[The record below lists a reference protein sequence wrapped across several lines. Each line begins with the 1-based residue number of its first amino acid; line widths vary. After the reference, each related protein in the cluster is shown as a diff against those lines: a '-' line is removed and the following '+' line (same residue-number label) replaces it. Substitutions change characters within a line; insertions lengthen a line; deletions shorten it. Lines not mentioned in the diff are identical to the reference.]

1 MKIKEIYNLA
11 INKGTEADFRGEEGI
26 EKLLKRKR
34 EKYEKLS
41 EKEKEEFDK
50 EALEN
55 PYLDSRIYHIAQD
68 TEIKKVLVGID
79 VEPAELLL
87 AKEIGGID
95 LIIAHHPLGKG
106 LAHLADVMDLQCDAL
121 NYYGVPINIAEGLM
135 RERISEVARGVNAVN
150 HQRTVDTAKLLGI
163 SLMNS
168 HTPCDNLAAKFI
180 KDLIEKEN
188 PERIEELMDLLKEI
202 PEYKEAIKIGAGP
215 KIFVG
220 DPERRCGKI
229 CLAELTGG
237 TEPTPKIYEKMAQA
251 GIGTIVGMHMGEE
264 SRKEAETS
272 NLNIV
277 IAGHMSSD
285 SLGMNLFLD
294 ELEKR
299 GIEIVPCSGLIRI
312 SRIK

>member
-95 LIIAHHPLGKG
+95 LIIAHHPLGK
-106 LAHLADVMDLQCDAL
+106 DW
-121 NYYGVPINIAEGLM
+121 
-135 RERISEVARGVNAVN
+135 
-150 HQRTVDTAKLLGI
+150 
-163 SLMNS
+163 
-168 HTPCDNLAAKFI
+168 
-180 KDLIEKEN
+180 
-188 PERIEELMDLLKEI
+188 
-202 PEYKEAIKIGAGP
+202 
-215 KIFVG
+215 
-220 DPERRCGKI
+220 
-229 CLAELTGG
+229 LT
-237 TEPTPKIYEKMAQA
+237 
-251 GIGTIVGMHMGEE
+251 
-264 SRKEAETS
+264 
-272 NLNIV
+272 
-277 IAGHMSSD
+277 
-285 SLGMNLFLD
+285 
-294 ELEKR
+294 
-299 GIEIVPCSGLIRI
+299 
-312 SRIK
+312 

>member
-1 MKIKEIYNLA
+1 MKINEIYNLA
-11 INKGTEADFRGEEGI
+11 IQKGIEADFRGREGI
-26 EKLLKRKR
+26 EKLLKGKR

-55 PYLDSRIYHIAQD
+55 PYLDTRIYHIVAD
-68 TEIKKVLVGID
+68 TEVKKVLAGID
-79 VEPAELLL
+79 IEPAELLL

-106 LAHLADVMDLQCDAL
+106 LAHLSDVMDLQCDAL

-215 KIFVG
+215 KIFTG
-220 DPERRCGKI
+220 NLENRSGKI
-229 CLAELTGG
+229 AVTELTGG
-237 TEPTPKIYEKMAQA
+237 TEPGPKIYEKMANA
-251 GIGTIVGMHMGEE
+251 GIGTVIGMHMQEE
-264 SRKEAETS
+264 SKKEAEAS
-272 NLNIV
+272 NINVV
-277 IAGHMSSD
+277 IAGHMASD

-294 ELEKR
+294 ELGKR